1 MSRPCGFSADM
12 GSRTDLVR
20 GLTALRSLCASL
32 RGSLWGCTE
41 AALVLA
47 CLIGSAALLALSACW
62 SVRVLEHA
70 LGGLLGGAMR

>member
-12 GSRTDLVR
+12 GSRTDLV
-20 GLTALRSLCASL
+20 